1 MGAAASSSKYREIH
15 GASEEDLKS
24 VFAELTAEE
33 KDRVE
38 MALEAAE
45 KPHTDHGWSDMMHRW
60 EGDGHAHPEIEE
72 EDLSKEQ
79 HDDAHWTIMDTF
91 KLEKLFHSIDVDGD
105 GEVTRKEWQD
115 ALKEFGD
122 DLRTTFG
129 HTVDDIDAVFDK
141 FDTDGNGTLSWDE
154 FQAAAPTK
162 AAKEAAAEIEKPHTE
177 HGWSDMVHR
186 WEADGHAHPEIE
198 EEDLSKQEHDDEHWT
213 IMDTFKLEKLF
224 ESIDVNGDGQVTKE
238 EWEKALKEFGDDLRH
253 TFGHT
258 VDDIEKVFAKFDTDG
273 DGTLSWEEF
282 SAAAPIPKDD

>member
-1 MGAAASSSKYREIH
+1 MHFKFVLNLCNLLNFFQTLAPKKTIRRSISNIRLASKSVAGALQRRSMGAAASSSKYREIH

-45 KPHTDHGWSDMMHRW
+45 KPHTEHGWSDMMHRW
-60 EGDGHAHPEIEE
+60 EG
-72 EDLSKEQ
+72 
-79 HDDAHWTIMDTF
+79 
-91 KLEKLFHSIDVDGD
+91 
-105 GEVTRKEWQD
+105 
-115 ALKEFGD
+115 
-122 DLRTTFG
+122 
-129 HTVDDIDAVFDK
+129 
-141 FDTDGNGTLSWDE
+141 
-154 FQAAAPTK
+154 
-162 AAKEAAAEIEKPHTE
+162 
-177 HGWSDMVHR
+177 
-186 WEADGHAHPEIE
+186 DGHAHPEIE

-224 ESIDVNGDGQVTKE
+224 ESIDVNGDGQVTKK

-258 VDDIEKVFAKFDTDG
+258 VDDIDAVFAKLDTDG

-282 SAAAPIPKDD
+282 SSVIPKDD